1 MGRTRHALAI
11 VALALAG
18 LAAWRFVLVRTGW
31 AARFGESN
39 YQANL
44 IRIEGYLSRPS
55 TPSVVLVGSSVA
67 GRLRPEFFP
76 ARPGLDP
83 DTLGLD
89 GSTPLVG
96 LEVVAQRKEKPA
108 LVLVETYM
116 LDRPPNRNDA
126 GLLAALDSPGMEL
139 ARRDPLFR
147 TASRPSS
154 LLYSW
159 LKSRREVE
167 APGRPPVPGG
177 GTTAASAGPRD
188 GRAAA
193 AARHWPERLRQ
204 LQAAGIQVAFVDVP
218 VGEASLEGLDTSDDT
233 AAGLARLLGL
243 PRLDLRA
250 ELFRRQVPL
259 RYTDGIH
266 LTAGSARQ
274 AAAVL
279 TEMAAPLLRA
289 RNQP

>member
-1 MGRTRHALAI
+1 MGRSRHALAI
-11 VALALAG
+11 VLLALAG
-18 LAAWRFVLVRTGW
+18 LAAWRMILVRTGW
-31 AARFGESN
+31 EARFGESN

-44 IRIEGYLSRPS
+44 IRIEGYLTRPR
-55 TPSVVLVGSSVA
+55 TPTVVLVGSSVA

-76 ARPGLDP
+76 ARPGFDP
-83 DTLGLD
+83 ATLGLD

-96 LEVVAQRKEKPA
+96 LEVVGRRAELPA
-108 LVLVETYM
+108 LLLIETYL

-126 GLLAALDSPGMEL
+126 GLLAALDSPGLAL

-159 LKSRREVE
+159 LKSRRDVE
-167 APGRPPVPGG
+167 APGRPPESGG
-177 GTTAASAGPRD
+177 GAAAAPAGPRD

-193 AARHWPERLRQ
+193 ADRHWPEHLRR
-204 LQAAGIQVAFVDVP
+204 LQANGVQIAFLDVP
-218 VGEASLEGLDTSDDT
+218 IGETSPAGAEVPDDT
-233 AAGLARLLGL
+233 AAGLARLLGI

-266 LTAGSARQ
+266 LTAESARQ
-274 AAAVL
+274 AATVL
-279 TEMAAPLLRA
+279 SEMVTPLLPPRH
-289 RNQP
+289 QP